1 LYAGPSYKENPSC
14 VPILY
19 REVDSV
25 VVVVC
30 SVCCNRYI
38 LSDFPKGDIG
48 HTDIF
53 DMQCIQ
59 PVPRLIRVAK
69 VRTGMHEL
77 SGAVRAAIER
87 VPEPAWPS
95 SRPSLGPPARLLPL
109 RRWDRVVSGIFA

>member
-1 LYAGPSYKENPSC
+1 MQGLSYNENPSF

-25 VVVVC
+25 VAVVC

-59 PVPRLIRVAK
+59 PVPRLLRVAK
-69 VRTGMHEL
+69 VRSGKHEL
-77 SGAVRAAIER
+77 SGAVRRAGFLS
-87 VPEPAWPS
+87 VG
-95 SRPSLGPPARLLPL
+95 L
-109 RRWDRVVSGIFA
+109 VFATVATV